1 MHRQVLSVVLV
12 VLLGWSSVAFPA
24 VITKY
29 LIGSIASLLTTELNA
44 LAANAYTA
52 AGPVYNNVVGGGA
65 GDGYT
70 LCDIEFKGTF
80 VANPTAGGAIIVWL
94 LTAPDGT
101 NYEDTPT
108 ASVGLSRGPDV
119 VLPVTTGQTGTR
131 VTRRITCPWGLMKA
145 VAHNSGTG
153 QALTASGHTLK
164 IRPVTLEG
172 I

>member
-1 MHRQVLSVVLV
+1 MRKAVRFALVIVLC
-12 VLLGWSSVAFPA
+12 WCTAAFPA
-24 VITKY
+24 VVTKY
-29 LIGSIASLLTTELNA
+29 ATGTIANLLTTEMNA

-52 AGPVYNNVVGGGA
+52 AGSAYNNIVGGGA
-65 GDGYT
+65 GDGFT

-80 VANPTAGGAIIVWL
+80 AANPAAGGAIIVWL

-108 ASVGLSRGPDV
+108 ASIGLSRGPDV
-119 VLPVTTGQTGTR
+119 VLPVTTGQTATR
-131 VTRRITCPWGLMKA
+131 VARRITCPWGLFKA
-145 VAHNSGTG
+145 VAQNAGTG

-164 IRPVTLEG
+164 IRPVTLQG